1 MVAVSIDTLKRK
13 MFFSNFKK
21 KRILLGYLKT
31 SELSKEVVHNEI
43 NACKSFQEHLGD
55 YLSFEKRRHLWIGL
69 NNCTTTIS
77 IDEFRQLF

>member
-1 MVAVSIDTLKRK
+1 MF
-13 MFFSNFKK
+13 FFSNFK

-43 NACKSFQEHLGD
+43 NAWKSFQEHLGD
-55 YLSFEKRRHLWIGL
+55 YLSFEKRKHLWIGVS
-69 NNCTTTIS
+69 NCITIIS